1 MGAMTK
7 RIGVCVVAA
16 LLFAVQAGVGLAAG
30 KGGAARAESL
40 RRDADVIT
48 YSTFR
53 PGNWDVY
60 YFASRGAEPKRLTD
74 DVGLDYDAVFSPDG
88 RWVVYCSERRGSP
101 DLYALD
107 LKSGG
112 APRLLIEDEALE
124 DQPAFSPDGKTLAFV
139 SDRDGS
145 ADIFVIPFEPNK
157 TQSMKKAVN
166 LTRHEGGEFRP
177 AFSPDG
183 KTIAFSADWDTPP
196 TGPPAQRSR
205 EGEIYSMDVKGRNV
219 RRLTTSPGWD
229 GSPTWAHDG
238 RTIYF
243 YANRENKFR
252 IWAMNPDG
260 QNQRAISPAELY
272 SALSPAL
279 TPEGRVAFAANSG
292 NGDKQDWKIL
302 SVAPDGSDQR
312 LESDKTH
319 DYWVP
324 AFNPRDGALVC
335 HGPGPAQKDVAQGEP
350 LLTEGPLLVP
360 NSPAFVKLPD
370 RALAL
375 YPIRNFA
382 VSVDPSG
389 RFIATTDSFYA
400 SRQLRT
406 SNLDGSDMKIIVDR
420 KTRKEVSPIYVPVWS
435 KDGRW
440 LAWLGGLPFGPPKEN
455 ADVWRARPDGSE
467 AVDLTPNSPAND
479 GFADFSGDGSR
490 IVFRSGRTGNF
501 DIFLMNS
508 DGTGVRNLTNDP
520 AYDSFPAFSPLNDE
534 VAFASNRNGVLDV
547 KTKMK
552 TFDIYTL
559 KINADGSPGELRRI
573 TAGAGQ
579 ESHPR
584 YSPDGQWLVFSSE
597 AGGINDEEPIIQE
610 LFFAPQSYGEIFAVR
625 LKDLKTVRLTH
636 NKWEDGTP
644 SWGSPAR
651 RALARHA
658 NGGKPR
664 ASDGGGKDK
673 KDISATA
680 AGGSEVHR

>member
-1 MGAMTK
+1 MRVTV
-7 RIGVCVVAA
+7 RRTCVFVVAA
-16 LLFAVQAGVGLAAG
+16 LLCAAQAGAGLAAA
-30 KGGAARAESL
+30 KGAGDTASL
-40 RRDADVIT
+40 RRDADVVT

-60 YFASRGAEPKRLTD
+60 YFAARGAEPKRLTD
-74 DVGLDYDAVFSPDG
+74 DVGLEYDAVFSPDG
-88 RWVVYCSERRGSP
+88 RWVVYCSERRGGP

-107 LKSGG
+107 LKGGG
-112 APRLLIEDEALE
+112 APRLLIDDEGME
-124 DQPAFSPDGKTLAFV
+124 DQAAFSPDGKTLAFV
-139 SDRDGS
+139 SDRDGT
-145 ADIFVIPFEPNK
+145 ADIFTIPFEPTK
-157 TQSMKKAVN
+157 TQNMKKAAN

-183 KTIAFSADWDTPP
+183 KTIAFSTDWDTSP

-205 EGEIYSMDVKGRNV
+205 EGEIYSMDSSGKNV

-229 GSPTWAHDG
+229 GSPAWARDG

-243 YANRENKFR
+243 YAKRGDKFR

-260 QNQRAISPAELY
+260 TDQRAVSPAALA
-272 SALSPAL
+272 SALSPTM
-279 TPEGRVAFAANSG
+279 TPEGRVAFAANFSTT
-292 NGDKQDWKIL
+292 DKQDWKIV
-302 SVAPDGSDQR
+302 SVAPDGTDQR
-312 LESDKTH
+312 VESDKTN

-324 AFNPRDGALVC
+324 SFNPRDGALVC
-335 HGPGPAQKDVAQGEP
+335 HGPGPLQKDVAQGEP

-389 RFIATTDSFYA
+389 RFIATTDSFYD

-406 SNLDGSDMKIIVDR
+406 SNLDGSDMKIVVDR

-435 KDGRW
+435 KDGKW
-440 LAWLGGLPFGPPKEN
+440 LAWLGGLPFGPPTEN
-455 ADVWRARPDGSE
+455 SDVWRARPDGSD
-467 AVDLTPNSPAND
+467 AVDLTPDSKGND
-479 GFADFSGDGSR
+479 GFADFSGDGGR

-501 DIFLMNS
+501 EIFMMNA

-534 VAFASNRNGVLDV
+534 VAFASNRDGVLDA

-552 TFDIYTL
+552 TFDIFTL

-573 TAGAGQ
+573 TTSPGQ
-579 ESHPR
+579 DSHPR
-584 YSPDGQWLVFSSE
+584 YSPDGRWLAFSSE
-597 AGGINDEEPIIQE
+597 AGGINDEEPLIQE
-610 LFFAPQSYGEIFAVR
+610 LFFSPQSYGEIYAVR
-625 LKDLKTVRLTH
+625 LKDLKIVRLTH

-644 SWGSPAR
+644 SWGSQVR
-651 RALARHA
+651 RALARKKPEGVR
-658 NGGKPR
+658 GGKGR
-664 ASDGGGKDK
+664 KGDAVAAS
-673 KDISATA
+673 
-680 AGGSEVHR
+680 AGGAEVRQ